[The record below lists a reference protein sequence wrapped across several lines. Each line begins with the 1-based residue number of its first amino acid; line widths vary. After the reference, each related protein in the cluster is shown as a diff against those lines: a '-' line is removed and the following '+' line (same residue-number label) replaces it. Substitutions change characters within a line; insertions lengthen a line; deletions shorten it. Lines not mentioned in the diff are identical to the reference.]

1 MKILDP
7 IHKYIYFSTE
17 EKQIID
23 TPAFQRLRN
32 IKQLGFTERSFPSAV
47 HNRLTHSLGACHLA
61 GLAFKNIF
69 SEPSPLSKKKEKEFY
84 RLIRLTAL
92 LHDIGHGPLSH
103 SSEPLMPPLTQLFP
117 SSTKKRKA
125 GHEDYSVLLIQE
137 SSISNI
143 LNRIGILPEHIIALI
158 RPETAKNCSSY
169 FTDKGVNYQPIL
181 EQIIHSEVDVDR
193 MDYLKRDSYFC
204 GAYYGNLDFDWILKN
219 LSFHIEKN
227 QAHLAVKSP
236 ALYTIEDFL
245 LGHHHIHLAV
255 YFHHKNII
263 YDEMLLK
270 YFNSPLCRFFFPV
283 KSCEYISFHDSS
295 LYSALEKDKSKISWA
310 QRITDNNPYKKL
322 FQIQHTPSQSAAIK
336 QKIEKMTRRL
346 KENSIDFI
354 KKRVTSHIAKTF
366 KESFGLQI
374 YVIEPYSKKV
384 KTLEESV
391 RLFKNHDRVIH
402 IDRIY
407 VEKDSFTAAMSLIK
421 DIL

>member
-7 IHKYIYFSTE
+7 IHKYIYFSSE
-17 EKQIID
+17 ETQLID
-23 TPAFQRLRN
+23 APAFQRLRN

-69 SEPSPLSKKKEKEFY
+69 SGQSPLSEKKEKEFY
-84 RLIRLTAL
+84 QLVRLTAL

-103 SSEPLMPPLTQLFP
+103 SSEPLMPPLNQLFP
-117 SSTKKRKA
+117 SSKKIRKS

-137 SSISNI
+137 SSIANI
-143 LNRIGILPEHIIALI
+143 LNRIGVLPEHIMALI
-158 RPETAKNCSSY
+158 RPDEAPSCSSY
-169 FTDKGVNYQPIL
+169 FTDQGVNYRPLL
-181 EQIIHSEVDVDR
+181 EQLIHSEIDVDR

-204 GAYYGNLDFDWILKN
+204 GAYYGHLDFDWILKN
-219 LSFHIEKN
+219 LSFHIEKD
-227 QAHLAVKSP
+227 QAHLAIKSP

-270 YFNSPLCRFFFPV
+270 YFNDPLCRFCFPA
-283 KSCEYISFHDSS
+283 KSSEYISFHDSS
-295 LYSALEKDKSKISWA
+295 LYSALEKDKTKISWA
-310 QRITDNNPYKKL
+310 KRITDNDPYKKL
-322 FQIQHTPSQSAAIK
+322 FQIQHTPSQSAEAK
-336 QKIEKMTRRL
+336 QKISKITRRL
-346 KENSIDFI
+346 KESSVDFI
-354 KKRVTSHIAKTF
+354 EKRVTSHIAKTF
-366 KESFGLQI
+366 KESLSLQI

-407 VEKDSFTAAMSLIK
+407 VEKDKLPPAWKLIK